1 MFGAERAGTEHA
13 QLVQAE
19 QNDQHAADARKQ
31 RAVIGEKAAQRRKPQ
46 PQRKKGKADAQ
57 HKKHRIAHY
66 TAAFVAHCAVGVH
79 TFRAARQIPDVQ
91 WYQRQHA
98 RGKEA

>member
-46 PQRKKGKADAQ
+46 PQRKKVKLTPST
-57 HKKHRIAHY
+57 KNTVLRI
-66 TAAFVAHCAVGVH
+66 T
-79 TFRAARQIPDVQ
+79 RPRL
-91 WYQRQHA
+91 
-98 RGKEA
+98 